1 MNRKIKISLGFIL
14 CVMIVGGGI
23 WGISKGNTAKKEIS
37 QEAKKT
43 EILEEKA
50 EERLELNPLS
60 LSASG
65 ESVSK
70 VKIGTNSKKIFGKKA
85 KAYKVENHKYSE
97 KEINKVAKSLKT
109 KIKTKNKL
117 SKNIKEYDLE
127 DGGYLEYYE
136 STGSLSYISQ
146 TDVDTDM
153 KHLDKKI
160 DENKCKEIAETFI
173 TSSEVIELD
182 NLEFVKGTVCETME
196 TSTGTFPLTY
206 MLYYTKKSPEDNINF
221 YGVGPG
227 IKIEI
232 NKDYSIRN
240 FVSVDK
246 NIMEINGNYNTIS
259 EKEAVDKICNGSD
272 VQINGT
278 SEGEE
283 VDVAIDK
290 AEICLYSDPISLE
303 QEYMAPYYVLHGE
316 DEYDEDI
323 TIVLPAIEDSM
334 ITYKK

>member
-146 TDVDTDM
+146 TDVDTDR
-153 KHLDKKI
+153 
-160 DENKCKEIAETFI
+160 
-173 TSSEVIELD
+173 
-182 NLEFVKGTVCETME
+182 
-196 TSTGTFPLTY
+196 
-206 MLYYTKKSPEDNINF
+206 KS
-221 YGVGPG
+221 V
-227 IKIEI
+227 
-232 NKDYSIRN
+232 
-240 FVSVDK
+240 V
-246 NIMEINGNYNTIS
+246 
-259 EKEAVDKICNGSD
+259 
-272 VQINGT
+272 
-278 SEGEE
+278 
-283 VDVAIDK
+283 
-290 AEICLYSDPISLE
+290 
-303 QEYMAPYYVLHGE
+303 
-316 DEYDEDI
+316 
-323 TIVLPAIEDSM
+323 
-334 ITYKK
+334 